1 MDKIVIAGTRKSAG
15 KTTIF
20 TGLGKA
26 LGKEVAYMKPFGDRL
41 IYRKKRLWDY
51 DAALL
56 TNILGLEESP
66 EDITIGFEHAKLR
79 YVYDEE
85 RVKEKLHEIANNVGK
100 NKEVLFVE
108 GGRDLAYGV
117 SVYLDAISVAHYLEG
132 KLVLVVGGND
142 DNIIDDIT
150 LFKKYVDVSNIDF
163 AGVIINK
170 VHDLE
175 DFKNTYVEK
184 IKEMGVNVIGM
195 IPFVPELS
203 YFTIDYLSETLF
215 AKVIAGE
222 AGLNSV
228 VKNIFVGAMS
238 SNEALRNPMF
248 NKDSKLL
255 ITSGDRSD
263 MILSGLE
270 TDTAGIIL
278 TNNILPPSNIIS
290 KASEKNIPL
299 LLVSSN
305 TYQVASQLEKMEALL
320 TKDNMGKVNVI
331 EKLIADHVDVK
342 LL

>member
-1 MDKIVIAGTRKSAG
+1 MDKLIIAGTRKSAG

-26 LGKEVAYMKPFGDRL
+26 LGKKVAYMKPFGDRL

-56 TNILGLEESP
+56 TNIFGLEESP

-100 NKEVLFVE
+100 NMEMLFVE

-117 SVYLDAISVAHYLEG
+117 SVYLDAISVAHYLDG

-150 LFKKYVDVSNIDF
+150 LFKKYVDVSNVDF

-170 VHDLE
+170 VHDIE

-184 IKEMGVNVIGM
+184 IKEMGVSVIGI
-195 IPFVPELS
+195 IPYVPELS
-203 YFTIDYLSETLF
+203 YFTMDYLSETLF

-270 TDTAGIIL
+270 TNTAGIIL

-320 TKDNMGKVNVI
+320 TKDNAEKVSMI

>member
-1 MDKIVIAGTRKSAG
+1 MDKLIIAGTRKSAG

-26 LGKEVAYMKPFGDRL
+26 MGKNVAYMKPFGDRL

-56 TNILGLEESP
+56 TNIFGLEENP

-100 NKEVLFVE
+100 NKDLLFVE

-117 SVYLDAISVAHYLEG
+117 SVYLDAISVANYLGG

-142 DNIIDDIT
+142 DNIIDDIV
-150 LFKKYVDVSNIDF
+150 LFKKYVDVSSIDF
-163 AGVIINK
+163 AGVIINRI
-170 VHDLE
+170 HDLE
-175 DFKNTYVEK
+175 DFKNTYLEK
-184 IKEMGVNVIGM
+184 IKGMGVNVIGM
-195 IPFVPELS
+195 IPYVPDLS
-203 YFTIDYLSETLF
+203 HFTMDYLSESLF

-222 AGLNSV
+222 AGLNSI

-248 NKDSKLL
+248 NKDDKLL

-270 TDTAGIIL
+270 TNTAGIIL

-290 KASEKNIPL
+290 KASERNIPL

-320 TKDNMGKVNVI
+320 TRDNAEKISQI

>member
-1 MDKIVIAGTRKSAG
+1 MDKLVIAGTRKSAG

-26 LGKEVAYMKPFGDRL
+26 LGKKVAYMKPFGDRL

-56 TNILGLEESP
+56 TNIFGLEESP

-100 NKEVLFVE
+100 NKEMLFVE

-117 SVYLDAISVAHYLEG
+117 SVYLDAISVAHYLDG

-142 DNIIDDIT
+142 DNIVDDIT
-150 LFKKYVDVSNIDF
+150 LFKKYVDVSNVDF

-170 VHDLE
+170 VHDIE

-184 IKEMGVNVIGM
+184 IKEMGVNVIGI
-195 IPFVPELS
+195 IPYVPELS
-203 YFTIDYLSETLF
+203 YFTMDYLSETLF

-270 TDTAGIIL
+270 TNTAGIIL

-320 TKDNMGKVNVI
+320 TKDNAEKVSMI

>member
-1 MDKIVIAGTRKSAG
+1 MDKLVIAGTRKSAG

-26 LGKEVAYMKPFGDRL
+26 LGKKVAYMKPFGDRL

-56 TNILGLEESP
+56 TNVFGLEESP

-100 NKEVLFVE
+100 NKEMLFVE

-117 SVYLDAISVAHYLEG
+117 SVYLDAISVAHYLDG

-142 DNIIDDIT
+142 DNIVDDIT
-150 LFKKYVDVSNIDF
+150 LFKKYVDVSNVDF

-170 VHDLE
+170 VHDIE

-184 IKEMGVNVIGM
+184 IKEMGVNVIGI
-195 IPFVPELS
+195 IPYVPELS
-203 YFTIDYLSETLF
+203 YFTMDYLSETLF

-270 TDTAGIIL
+270 TNTAGIIL

-320 TKDNMGKVNVI
+320 TKDNTEKVSMI
-331 EKLIADHVDVK
+331 EKLIADNVDVK